1 MWLTRAI
8 SRPAR
13 TWLLCS
19 RGVCSAEIASRRG
32 QDAADLQA
40 ALAATPAGPWID
52 NDVKHFEGPALPV
65 TDPTTGGEIC
75 ALHDSQAAVQ
85 VAVSS
90 AGAAFPS
97 WRALP
102 PADRAA
108 TLRSIAQGIRKH
120 AKWFQLLDAL
130 SGGKPIV
137 EAEWDAEDAAGCF
150 EYMASLAEELP
161 TLPRPVSL
169 PTQDYTAAIAQEP
182 VGVVAA
188 ITPWNY
194 PLLMAVWK
202 VAPALAAGCPVV
214 LKPSE
219 YTPLSA
225 LLLAKVAAEAG
236 LPRGVLNVV
245 PGRGETVG
253 AALAASGGVAKVTFT
268 GSTRAGAAVAATA
281 AATAKAVSLE
291 LGGKSSAVVFEDA
304 VRGEAALTRVVEWL
318 SYGVAGNNGQIC
330 SATSRLLVQDSVWD
344 VLVPRLAE
352 ALASLPMGDPLDPST
367 RLGPLANAVQHA
379 GVSGF
384 IRRAREA
391 GLPEITCSAKQALP
405 EGGFFVRPAVF
416 GPVPSDAEVWQSEVF
431 GPVLCAQRFTSE
443 SQAMEAAN
451 NTPYGLAAAVFT
463 ERQDV
468 WERCRDGLRAGT
480 VWRNCSQPAFVQLPW
495 GGFGASGTGRD
506 LGPAAL
512 QQYLLPKTLLEAGP
526 GLSLGWHPGLER

>member
-1 MWLTRAI
+1 
-8 SRPAR
+8 
-13 TWLLCS
+13 
-19 RGVCSAEIASRRG
+19 
-32 QDAADLQA
+32 
-40 ALAATPAGPWID
+40 
-52 NDVKHFEGPALPV
+52 
-65 TDPTTGGEIC
+65 
-75 ALHDSQAAVQ
+75 
-85 VAVSS
+85 
-90 AGAAFPS
+90 
-97 WRALP
+97 
-102 PADRAA
+102 
-108 TLRSIAQGIRKH
+108 
-120 AKWFQLLDAL
+120 
-130 SGGKPIV
+130 
-137 EAEWDAEDAAGCF
+137 
-150 EYMASLAEELP
+150 
-161 TLPRPVSL
+161 
-169 PTQDYTAAIAQEP
+169 
-182 VGVVAA
+182 
-188 ITPWNY
+188 
-194 PLLMAVWK
+194 MAVWK

-291 LGGKSSAVVFEDA
+291 LGGKSS
-304 VRGEAALTRVVEWL
+304 
-318 SYGVAGNNGQIC
+318 
-330 SATSRLLVQDSVWD
+330 DSVWD

-391 GLPEITCSAKQALP
+391 GLPEITCSAKQVLP

-468 WERCRDGLRAGT
+468 WER
-480 VWRNCSQPAFVQLPW
+480 
-495 GGFGASGTGRD
+495 
-506 LGPAAL
+506 
-512 QQYLLPKTLLEAGP
+512 
-526 GLSLGWHPGLER
+526 